1 MRRPHAQKV
10 ASNGHFM
17 QQPPTERPLSHRTS
31 RAGAWAS
38 ASRVVSRALQLVSGV
53 VLARVLTPQDFGLV
67 AVAFTAITL
76 TDALTATGL
85 GSALIQR
92 ADGAEEYLDA
102 VWTFELLRG
111 VALAGLLS
119 LLAPIIASFFAEPR
133 AIPIVRVISLT
144 CVLTGLRNVGIV
156 LLRKE
161 LRFAKL
167 FMFDVGGV
175 LAYVAIAI
183 PLALVFRN
191 AWALVG
197 ALLAQHLVACL
208 LSYCVH
214 PHRPR
219 IVFDLAKTKELF
231 GFGKWILG
239 QGLVEMAQRTGI
251 NIFVGRALGVL
262 QLGFYN
268 RAEVFSRSV
277 FDELGNVVWQ
287 VLYPTYSSLQK
298 ESSRLT
304 QIYAK
309 TLELLCFIG
318 MPMAGGLF
326 VLSGDFTRLFLTDK
340 WLPIVPVMQILC
352 VLAVLS
358 FVTTPCAILFQ
369 AVGRPAIGTKV
380 SVVGLVLFAGLIYP
394 AASRWG
400 LPGVAGALAAGLA
413 LTAPI
418 TVCLANRLAG
428 FDVRVFLRAVG
439 FPFACTVVMV
449 LTMWGIRAFVMREI
463 RVLGFVLL
471 IAAGCS
477 VYLVSALGL
486 AWRSDWSIF
495 RTLKGIL
502 VSLRG

>member
-1 MRRPHAQKV
+1 MRCPHAQEV
-10 ASNGHFM
+10 TSNGHFM
-17 QQPPTERPLSHRTS
+17 QQPSTERPLSHRTS

-38 ASRVVSRALQLVSGV
+38 ASRIVKALQLVSGV

-67 AVAFTAITL
+67 AVALAAITL

-92 ADGAEEYLDA
+92 AAGAEEYLDA

-111 VALAGLLS
+111 FALAGILS

-133 AIPIVRVISLT
+133 AIPILRVISLT
-144 CVLTGLRNVGIV
+144 YVLTGLRNVGIV

-167 FMFDVGGV
+167 FMLDVGSV
-175 LAYVAIAI
+175 LAYVAAAI
-183 PLALVFRN
+183 PLALALRN

-197 ALLAQHLVACL
+197 ALLAQQVVACL

-219 IVFDLAKTKELF
+219 VVFDLGRTRELF

-262 QLGFYN
+262 QLGLYN

-287 VLYPTYSSLQK
+287 VLYPTYSSLQRA
-298 ESSRLT
+298 SSRLA
-304 QIYAK
+304 QVYIK

-340 WLPIVPVMQILC
+340 WLPIVPVMQVLC

-369 AVGRPAIGTKV
+369 AVGRPSIGTKV
-380 SVVGLVLFAGLIYP
+380 SVIGLLLFAGLIYP

-400 LPGVAGALAAGLA
+400 LPGVAGALLAGLA

-428 FDVRVFLRAVG
+428 CKTKGFLQAVG
-439 FPFACTVVMV
+439 FPFACTIVMV
-449 LTMWGIRAFVMREI
+449 LAMWGIRVFVMREV
-463 RVLGFVLL
+463 RVPGFVLL
-471 IAAGCS
+471 ITYGGS
-477 VYLVSALGL
+477 TYVVSALVL
-486 AWRSDWSIF
+486 AWCSKWSIF